1 MTVLRTFVV
10 VLARVLNILI
20 LARVLLS
27 WIPMDRDNP
36 LIAFVYNITEPILG
50 PIRRMVPS
58 VGGLDL
64 SPIIAL
70 VLLEVVQRVLLTMLY
85 NLG

>member
-10 VLARVLNILI
+10 ILARVLNILI

>member
-10 VLARVLNILI
+10 ILARVLNILI

-85 NLG
+85 NVG